1 MATKQRATI
10 TSRYTGIKENKYLIY
25 ELILSKRL
33 AYGNISVI
41 VHNDLSV
48 AIVANK
54 DMQIEEVNEIICMQY
69 QNILNE
75 IERVKNK

>member
-1 MATKQRATI
+1 MPTKQQLIIR
-10 TSRYTGIKENKYLIY
+10 SKYTGIIENQELTY

-48 AIVANK
+48 VIVANK
-54 DMQIEEVNEIICMQY
+54 QMNIEEINEIICVQY
-69 QNILNE
+69 RKVVKE